1 MCYVYPMKSSLLT
14 RVARRSVLFFVA
26 GLVFSAAA
34 AQAAPETFKID
45 PAHSTIEFKIR
56 HLGISWV
63 TGIFKEFEGTVVY
76 DEADPS
82 KNSIEVTVKAD
93 SVDTSN
99 GMRNDHLKKPEYFNV
114 EKFPTLTF
122 KSSKVEKTK
131 EGEFKVTG
139 DFTLLGV
146 TKPIEVEVEASGPV
160 EGMKKEIRRGGETE
174 FTIKR
179 SDYGM
184 KESVGPVGDEVKITL
199 AFSAVKQ

>member
-1 MCYVYPMKSSLLT
+1 MRSSFLT
-14 RVARRSVLFFVA
+14 QIGRRSALFFVA
-26 GLVFSAAA
+26 GLVLSGVA

-45 PAHSTIEFKIR
+45 PAHSSVEFKIR

-63 TGIFKEFEGTVVY
+63 TGVFKDFEGTVVY

-93 SVDTSN
+93 SVDTGN
-99 GMRNDHLKKPEYFNV
+99 NMRNDHLKKPEYFNV

-122 KSSKVEKTK
+122 KSTKVEKTEK
-131 EGEFKVTG
+131 GEFKVTG
-139 DFTLLGV
+139 DFILLGV
-146 TKPIEVEVEASGPV
+146 SKSIEVEVEGSGPV
-160 EGMKKEIRRGGETE
+160 EGMKKEVRRGGETE

-184 KESVGPVGDEVKITL
+184 KEGVGPVGDEVKITL
-199 AFSAVKQ
+199 AFSAIKQ

>member
-1 MCYVYPMKSSLLT
+1 MKSSFLT
-14 RVARRSVLFFVA
+14 QIGRRTALFFIA
-26 GLVFSAAA
+26 GLVFSAVA

-45 PAHSTIEFKIR
+45 PAHSSVEFKIR

-63 TGIFKEFEGTVVY
+63 TGVFKDFEGTVVY

-99 GMRNDHLKKPEYFNV
+99 SMRNDHLKKPEYFNV

-122 KSSKVEKTK
+122 KSSKVEKTEK
-131 EGEFKVTG
+131 GEFKVTG

-146 TKPIEVEVEASGPV
+146 SKSIVVEVEGSGPV
-160 EGMKKEIRRGGETE
+160 EGMKKEVRRGGETE

-184 KESVGPVGDEVKITL
+184 KEGVGPVGDEVKITL
-199 AFSAVKQ
+199 AFSAIKQ